1 VRGQASFLERAAA
14 ARWLRLTLVALA
26 LVAFVVSL
34 WVSIARN
41 LDLPWTS
48 IRLAPAFA
56 LAHGLPLFSM
66 PQQPP
71 WVMVGY
77 GPLYP
82 VAYLPCVWTRHP
94 TEAVVTATLLAHFY
108 VLLPVGLLCSLLRN
122 WPASS
127 ADGSSLTWA
136 WALPLLLFA
145 LIAHLVPSLA
155 YATTGVHADAP
166 AFGLLLFA
174 CYAVMRGE
182 SATGRAAR
190 GWLVGAGVA
199 AGLAAACKMNFA
211 AGAVALFLWALRF
224 SGWKRAAE
232 FIGTTLLAAAATYL
246 CDGLRDG
253 FAPMLL
259 NLGQPGRM
267 PWFTFS
273 DTETMALSGVTHEFP
288 EKVRTFLTFA
298 RDYLKAYGAIA
309 LAVAVLIFA
318 RRRNEDA
325 SPVDRLVWFFLFLT
339 LILAPVSIASI
350 SKYGGDVNSRALVSL
365 PLTLAALF
373 AMAAAAER
381 GNLVAKAATYA
392 ALAGATF
399 MIALPVKDDCERL
412 WPKKTPTLVEAYAVL
427 SGDPSRWYFPYDPLA
442 HLLADGKFRPNM
454 DVIYSYAL
462 IGLPVE
468 ESVFRSALPENL
480 RYIALPP
487 SGTEWGISELRRL
500 LPEYLHPAPELN
512 FQRHR
517 VYSLGQ
523 GR

>member
-1 VRGQASFLERAAA
+1 MRGQGSFLERAVAA
-14 ARWLRLTLVALA
+14 GSARVALVALA
-26 LVAFVVSL
+26 LVAFAISL
-34 WVSIARN
+34 WISIARN

-56 LAHGLPLFSM
+56 LARGLPLFSM

-77 GPLYP
+77 GPFYP
-82 VAYLPCVWTRHP
+82 VAYLPCVWARHP

-108 VLLPVGLLCSLLRN
+108 VLLPVGLIFSLLRK
-122 WPASS
+122 PVASS
-127 ADGSSLTWA
+127 AGGPSLPGA

-174 CYAVMRGE
+174 CYAILRGE
-182 SATGRAAR
+182 SGRGSAVR
-190 GWLVGAGVA
+190 GWLIGAGAA

-211 AGAVALFLWALRF
+211 AGAVALCLWTLRF

-232 FIGTTLLAAAATYL
+232 FMGAALLAAAGAYIV
-246 CDGLRDG
+246 DGLHDG

-298 RDYLKAYGAIA
+298 RDYLKAYGAVA
-309 LAVAVLIFA
+309 LAVAILSFA
-318 RRRNEDA
+318 RRKKEDA
-325 SPVDRLVWFFLFLT
+325 SPIDRLVWFFLFLS

-399 MIALPVKDDCERL
+399 MIALPVKDDCVRL

-427 SGDPSRWYFPYDPLA
+427 SADPARWYFPYDPLA

-517 VYSLGQ
+517 VYGMAAAP
-523 GR
+523 